1 MAANGQQKNKQQK
14 NKRSVLVTGASG
26 ALAQQ
31 VIRRLLRKRHNVVAV
46 DFRHEPRIRST
57 APSYRLDFHKRDFED
72 VFREHRLDG
81 IIHLGRIEAG
91 LGDRF
96 HRYNANVLG
105 TRRMLKLA
113 LRYGVGQVVLL
124 STYFVYGA
132 HAYNPALL
140 SEDAPLMASQLSVE
154 LADAVELENLGNIYM
169 WKHPELN
176 ITILRPSNIAGPGV
190 NNVLS
195 RLLSSRVCPVMS
207 GFSPL
212 MQFIDVEDMANAVV
226 AAVEGNKPDIYNV
239 TLDDWVPFQDAV
251 KRAGCVRLPLPSVP
265 SWLPRRLSR
274 GMSANRLPT
283 YLVDYLKYPVVI
295 DGTRFDRTFHFRPRH
310 MLPEILDYYRAKK
323 NRLSSVNT

>member
-1 MAANGQQKNKQQK
+1 MAAKGQQKQKQ
-14 NKRSVLVTGASG
+14 RIMVTGASG

-31 VIRRLLRKRHNVVAV
+31 VIRRLLRKKYDVVAV
-46 DFRHEPRIRST
+46 DFRHETQIRST
-57 APSYRLDFHKRDFED
+57 VPSYRLDFHKRNFED
-72 VFREHRLDG
+72 VFREHPLDG

-105 TRRMLKLA
+105 TRRMLNLA

-140 SEDAPLMASQLSVE
+140 SEDAPLMASQLTVE
-154 LADAVELENLGNIYM
+154 LADAVELESLGNIYM

-190 NNVLS
+190 NNMLS
-195 RLLSSRVCPVMS
+195 RLLSSRFCPVLM

-212 MQFIDVEDMANAVV
+212 MQFIHVEDMANAVV
-226 AAVEGNKPDIYNV
+226 MAFEGNKPDIYNV
-239 TLDDWVPFQDAV
+239 TLDDWVAYQDAV
-251 KRAGCVRLPLPSVP
+251 ERAGCIRLPLPGIP
-265 SWLPRRLSR
+265 PRLPRRLSR
-274 GMSANRLPT
+274 VLGPNKLPR
-283 YLVDYLKYPVVI
+283 YLIDYLKYPVVI
-295 DGTRFDRTFHFRPRH
+295 DGTVFDRTFHFRTRH
-310 MLPEILDYYRAKK
+310 KLPEILDYYRARK
-323 NRLSSVNT
+323 TG